1 MQTLDHL
8 NSTMICD
15 DVVGLA
21 LDLASVL
28 PPSLSHAMFL
38 STGAEANEAAIKMA
52 KLYTGKYEVVAFS
65 GSWREYASC
74 LPSRR
79 LMADG
84 MTLGAAAAT
93 FSAGRRGY
101 GPTAVGQLVLPTPYA
116 YRSPFVTADGQH
128 DWRTELEFGWDM
140 IDRE

>member
-28 PPSLSHAMFL
+28 PHSLSHAMFL

-65 GSWREYASC
+65 GSWREYC
-74 LPSRR
+74 KPPL
-79 LMADG
+79 
-84 MTLGAAAAT
+84 AAADDRWNDI
-93 FSAGRRGY
+93 GRCCRD
-101 GPTAVGQLVLPTPYA
+101 
-116 YRSPFVTADGQH
+116 F
-128 DWRTELEFGWDM
+128 
-140 IDRE
+140 